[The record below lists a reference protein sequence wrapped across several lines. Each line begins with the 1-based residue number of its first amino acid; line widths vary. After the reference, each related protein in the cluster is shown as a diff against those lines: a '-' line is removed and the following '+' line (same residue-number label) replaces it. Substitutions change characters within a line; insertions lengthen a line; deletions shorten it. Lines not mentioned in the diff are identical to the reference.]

1 MKLEIQSVK
10 FRNFLSFGSVAQE
23 IPFHPGVNVIL
34 GKDLTTGR
42 SNGSGKSSMME
53 TVPFALYNTTH
64 KNIKKEQLVNW
75 RSQKHCEVEL
85 SFKKGVDDYRVLR
98 AIKPDTLEIWKNN
111 GLIPRPAHVKDYQL
125 ILEEI
130 LGQRYNTFGSLLH
143 SNLNSSNR
151 ILDMGKPEKRKF
163 IEDVFGLEIYSML
176 NEKARLKIN
185 SFDTK
190 IVDFSKDIEHN
201 EINIINSERRI
212 DVLNEKLKTFGSSEI
227 QLQDAKI
234 ELQEL
239 KDKHPNI
246 DNKIDGTSTEIEKL
260 QVELKVK
267 DVITSNIENRIRG
280 LSRRVKDSQDKL
292 AEIANSEA
300 VRKEFAEFCKA
311 YGTPSELS
319 NTIKNIKANL
329 EAIEKRKIEK
339 AERLQQTEISLAKVD
354 STLTSENQ
362 KLNNLIDHKECPT
375 CGQTIQGKGKTVLK
389 KLKDELVT
397 INEEHQNLSAN
408 VISAKEEC
416 AAELYNS
423 NDRKALL
430 NDAEQKR
437 DHLYQLKDKIKDIGN
452 EKEFA
457 KKLDKYGKAIN
468 KLELLSGKIFI
479 KYKELGNTLNILGET
494 KDNYAAAKN
503 NIERYTRRVDELQNQ
518 IKLEEKTKGEFLA
531 MMDTESSS
539 IKELKIVND
548 NIIKKQKT
556 FSSIIDYLAA
566 IRDIC
571 KDERVKQYAI
581 SSIMPYINQQV
592 NHYLSEVGYGFYCVI
607 DKWLESKIKGPGV
620 RKATYGS
627 LSGGE
632 ARGIDL
638 AMQFALLDVAR
649 LQAGVWPDIV
659 VMDEI
664 LDSSVDGKGIDKLMG
679 IIKNKQREESSKIFI
694 ISHRDEIGDEFD
706 ADNTYFVE
714 KDGYSIVSI
723 L

>member
-1 MKLEIQSVK
+1 MKLEIESVK

-23 IPFHPGVNVIL
+23 IPFHPGVNVVL
-34 GKDLTTGR
+34 GKDLATGR
-42 SNGSGKSSMME
+42 SNGSGKSSFLE
-53 TVPFALYNTTH
+53 TIPFSLFGTTH
-64 KNIKKEQLVNW
+64 KDIKKEQLINW

-85 SFKKGVDDYRVLR
+85 SFKKGVDNYRVLR
-98 AIKPDTLEIWKNN
+98 AIKPDTLEIWKNTS
-111 GLIPRPAHVKDYQL
+111 LIDRPAHVKDYQL
-125 ILEEI
+125 VLEEI

-151 ILDMGKPEKRKF
+151 ILDMNKPEKRKF
-163 IEDVFGLEIYSML
+163 IEDVFGLEIYSII
-176 NEKARLKIN
+176 NENARLKIN

-190 IVDFSKDIEHN
+190 IDDLAKDIEHN

-212 DVLNEKLKTFGSSEI
+212 EVLNEKLKTFGSSEI
-227 QLQDAKI
+227 QLRDAKI

-239 KDKHPNI
+239 KDKYPNI
-246 DNKIDGTSTEIEKL
+246 DNKIDGTFAEIEKL
-260 QVELKVK
+260 QVELKAK
-267 DVITSNIENRIRG
+267 DAITLNIENRIRS
-280 LSRRVKDSQDKL
+280 LSRRVKDYQDKL
-292 AEIANSEA
+292 TEIANSEA
-300 VRKEFAEFCKA
+300 VRKELAVFCEKH
-311 YGTPSELS
+311 GTATQISSFIADVKVNQEVVE
-319 NTIKNIKANL
+319 KNKN
-329 EAIEKRKIEK
+329 EKS
-339 AERLQQTEISLAKVD
+339 ERLKQIEISLAKIGV
-354 STLTSENQ
+354 SIESENK
-362 KLNNLIDHKECPT
+362 KLNNLVDHKECPT

-389 KLKDELVT
+389 KIEDALVKMEKEQEILSIKSISTKKERDEEIL
-397 INEEHQNLSAN
+397 NFNN
-408 VISAKEEC
+408 
-416 AAELYNS
+416 N
-423 NDRKALL
+423 KAILE
-430 NDAEQKR
+430 DVEQKK

-452 EKEFA
+452 EKEFS
-457 KKLDKYGKAIN
+457 KKLVKYGNATD
-468 KLELLSGKIFI
+468 KLKLLSDKIFI
-479 KYKELGNTLNILGET
+479 EFKELGNRLNILDET
-494 KDNYAAAKN
+494 KDNYVIAKN
-503 NIERYTRRVDELQNQ
+503 NIENFIRRVDGLQNQ

-539 IKELKIVND
+539 IKELKIAND

-556 FSSIIDYLAA
+556 FISIIDYLKV
-566 IRDIC
+566 IRDLC

-620 RKATYGS
+620 RNATYGS

-649 LQAGVWPDIV
+649 LQAGVWPDII

-723 L
+723 F